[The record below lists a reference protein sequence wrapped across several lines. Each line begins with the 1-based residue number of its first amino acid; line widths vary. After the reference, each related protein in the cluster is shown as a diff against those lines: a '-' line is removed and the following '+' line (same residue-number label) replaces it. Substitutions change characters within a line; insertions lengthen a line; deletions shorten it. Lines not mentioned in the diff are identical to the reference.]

1 MRYHP
6 NFYEAIHSS
15 INSLVN
21 TGVLVDTG
29 HWQGVST
36 EGRPDLQTIE
46 LSPMNWSCPFP
57 QGTDGNHP
65 EEMVEQLQQLI
76 EPNLPWADEH
86 FGERVGGVAM
96 NPDPSH
102 ERWPF
107 WRGQDSTTKD
117 SKGKFTHT
125 YSERFW
131 PVEAWENENGKYAY
145 GPVGGIRFQ
154 AGDFN
159 SLINLLRREPFTRQ
173 AYLPIFFPEDTGAVH
188 GGRIP
193 CTLGYNFFRRFNI
206 LHIHYFIRSC
216 DAYRHFRDD
225 VYLAARLVP
234 HILYELRADP
244 GWQDVQPGMFHF
256 YATSFHIHRGD
267 MHHVKR
273 SG

>member
-6 NFYEAIHSS
+6 DFAEACASS
-15 INSLVN
+15 IASLIN
-21 TGVLVDTG
+21 TGILVDTG

-36 EGRPDLQTIE
+36 KGRPDLQTIE

-65 EEMVEQLQQLI
+65 EEMVARLQELI
-76 EPNLPWADEH
+76 QPNLPWADEH
-86 FGERVGGVAM
+86 FGERVGGTPQ

-102 ERWPF
+102 ERWPH
-107 WRGQDSTTKD
+107 WRGQDDSTKVD
-117 SKGKFTHT
+117 GKFTHT

-131 PVEAWENENGKYAY
+131 PREAWTKENGNWSY
-145 GPVGGIRFQ
+145 GPHGPGIRYS
-154 AGDFN
+154 AGDFDD
-159 SLINLLRREPFTRQ
+159 LVALLRREPYTRQ
-173 AYLPIFFPEDTGAVH
+173 AFLPIFFPEDTGAVH

-193 CTLGYNFFRRFNI
+193 CTLGYQLFRRGQI
-206 LHIHYFIRSC
+206 MHLHYFIRSC

-225 VYLAARLVP
+225 VYLAARLMP
-234 HILYELRADP
+234 HVLNQLRGDS

-273 SG
+273 PG